1 MAHARESALAISAYQ
16 PQEGASTYHI
26 AELNKLN
33 VIVSAQVKQS
43 SSAARTKHFWFT
55 MWSKLRMFPRLW
67 MSMRIM
73 FKKLSYD
80 CTCLIDLR
88 TVPPRNLHLRQG
100 SFYTK
105 NASRANSGRI
115 FGIKHIQNPKNFP
128 PAAVANLN
136 PGFLKHSVFE
146 KICLKCI
153 LCLRFQ
159 ISDRQGEG

>member
-1 MAHARESALAISAYQ
+1 M
-16 PQEGASTYHI
+16 
-26 AELNKLN
+26 
-33 VIVSAQVKQS
+33 KQS

-55 MWSKLRMFPRLW
+55 MWSKLRMFLRLW

-105 NASRANSGRI
+105 NASRANSERI
-115 FGIKHIQNPKNFP
+115 FGIKHIQNPPKFSACGGCKFKPRIFKTQCFWKNMSEMHFM
-128 PAAVANLN
+128 
-136 PGFLKHSVFE
+136 SE
-146 KICLKCI
+146 
-153 LCLRFQ
+153 
-159 ISDRQGEG
+159 ISDLGQTGGGITQIQGVQCARPYSWFAATRNGCK

>member
-1 MAHARESALAISAYQ
+1 MAHARESALAIRALAPGGSV
-16 PQEGASTYHI
+16 SVSHW
-26 AELNKLN
+26 LNKLN
-33 VIVSAQVKQS
+33 VIVLAQVKQS
-43 SSAARTKHFWFT
+43 SSPARTKHFWFT
-55 MWSKLRMFPRLW
+55 MWSKLRMFLRLW

-105 NASRANSGRI
+105 NASRANSERI
-115 FGIKHIQNPKNFP
+115 FGIKHIQNHQKNS
-128 PAAVANLN
+128 AAVANLN
-136 PGFLKHSVFE
+136 PGFLKHNVFE